1 MQDSSPSPSDRP
13 VLRAVMPGDDPDVP
27 PLDPELAEP
36 PEWNTRVGR
45 RTLRE
50 KTAAGWSG
58 LKYALRGDS
67 SFFAHAY
74 RGLLMILIGTL
85 LGVSPL
91 AWCVIGLAMALVFVA
106 ELAHSAIDTLARSLG
121 DPEEQGL
128 KVAREI
134 ATAGVLVAVVAFA
147 ALSVAIFTLRLG
159 DLFSW
164 W

>member
-1 MQDSSPSPSDRP
+1 MHDSPLVPPGRSY
-13 VLRAVMPGDDPDVP
+13 LRAIVPGDEPEGP
-27 PLDPELAEP
+27 PLDPELSEP

-45 RTLRE
+45 RTMRE
-50 KTAAGWSG
+50 KTVAGLSG

-74 RGLLMILIGTL
+74 RGLLIALIGAL
-85 LGVSPL
+85 LGISPL
-91 AWCVIGLAMALVFVA
+91 AWCVFGLAMALVFVA

-134 ATAGVLVAVVAFA
+134 ATAGVLVSVVTLA
-147 ALSVAIFTLRLG
+147 ALSVAILTLRLG
-159 DLFSW
+159 DLFQW

>member
-1 MQDSSPSPSDRP
+1 MHDAPIPPPPRP
-13 VLRAVMPGDDPDVP
+13 HLRAVVLGDERDPL

-74 RGLLMILIGTL
+74 RSLLIVLTGSL
-85 LGVSPL
+85 LGVSPM
-91 AWCVIGLAMALVFVA
+91 AWCLIVLATALVFVA
-106 ELAHSAIDTLARSLG
+106 ELAHSAIDTLARSVG

-134 ATAGVLVAVVAFA
+134 ATAGVLLAVVTLAS
-147 ALSVAIFTLRLG
+147 LTVAIFTLRLG